1 MNLFQKDVEKRF
13 QDLVNHLDQL
23 NENEKIETINK
34 IRWMIHE
41 KSPFKNE
48 PIDFVEWVK
57 TDSVHANDY
66 NPNTVAPPEMQLLVH
81 SIDHDGYT
89 QPVVGWKDTGETYEV
104 VDGFH
109 RTKVAKSS
117 ESVKSRLKGYLPIVS
132 IQNKNTD
139 KNDRVASTIRH
150 NRARGKH
157 KVDSMSEI
165 VIELKNRNWTNQ
177 RIAKELGMDE
187 DEILRL
193 CQITG
198 LADLFSDDD
207 FSRAWDIKGS
217 TPEDFE
223 FEAIDDSIVSKDED
237 VRTVN
242 TSDPKRV
249 FHTFDKWECHKA
261 GFYATTKDGM
271 KQEECERFYADFL
284 SDLARFES
292 ALNGVISNWPNS
304 CQHYLT
310 NASMNRIAWLG
321 QASVCYESGIPSKY
335 CGGFNLLSEAQQDA
349 ANRLA
354 LKYLNIWLSDNGM
367 ESVELGEAMTERQST
382 IY

>member
-1 MNLFQKDVEKRF
+1 MIDKNIFSFIDGMNED
-13 QDLVNHLDQL
+13 
-23 NENEKIETINK
+23 EKIQTINTL
-34 IRWMIHE
+34 RMMLHE
-41 KSPFKNE
+41 KSPFKSE
-48 PIDFVEWVK
+48 PIDLVMWVK
-57 TDSVHANDY
+57 TDIVHANDY
-66 NPNTVAPPEMQLLVH
+66 NPNSVAPPEMKLLEH

-89 QPVVGWKDTGETYEV
+89 QPVVTWKDGENTYEV

-109 RTKVAKSS
+109 RTKVAKTS
-117 ESVKSRLKGYLPIVS
+117 EAVKGRLHGYMPIVA

-198 LADLFSDDD
+198 LADLFSDED

-217 TPEDFE
+217 SADDFE
-223 FEAIDDSIVSKDED
+223 FEMIDDSVVSKDED

-242 TSDPKRV
+242 TNDPSRI

-261 GFYATTKDGM
+261 GFHATTKEGM
-271 KQEECERFYADFL
+271 KAEECERFYADFL
-284 SDLARFES
+284 SDLGRFEK
-292 ALNGVISNWPNS
+292 ALQGVISEWVNS
-304 CQHYLT
+304 CEHYLT
-310 NASMNRIAWLG
+310 NSSMNRIAWLG

-335 CGGFNLLSEAQQDA
+335 CSGFNLLSEKQQNE
-349 ANRLA
+349 ANMMA
-354 LKYLNIWLSDNGM
+354 LKYLNIWLSKRGM
-367 ESVELGEAMTERQST
+367 PEVSIDQAMTERQST